1 VELPA
6 LFSQIPVGLF
16 GPLSSLYSGLYWGI
30 LARFYQLE
38 FERDPF
44 ILTRIVAFDVAEELV
59 AHSRLWAEHRSELV
73 SEAVGA
79 SPEPVPE
86 LTSPD
91 ETSLLRGTARRLVIR
106 LEQAGWF
113 HYEYRSTIGH
123 VLNFYP
129 YAARILETLMRVAR
143 DDQPVFQGYA
153 HAIASLLKST
163 EFAARPGVSLYEA
176 KEQTLTL
183 LRELKILDRNI
194 YDRTRHLLELA
205 TASDILEESIDRYGH
220 AIQANYHRL
229 KTTYNLFKWR
239 GEILDRLADIE
250 RDTLSLDRA
259 ARWYA
264 EEFTLDGDQARRR
277 VSEDLHLLR
286 SHFESLP
293 VLIDDIDTR
302 NARFTGTAQ
311 RKIRYLLLQDRQ
323 IEGALQFLIERLGQN
338 EAPPIEVDLFRC
350 ELLGDGF
357 LYTPRKRRPL
367 VEAQRL
373 TRQPLTDTEDL
384 RRALATKLRS
394 RFGRKEITRFVDGV
408 LDGSRDAPVTAIPLE
423 TDEDYIRLIHIA
435 AYGLDA
441 RSSYVFDLD
450 SGEPR
455 VQRGRYT
462 HPQGHLRKQAKRAG
476 SR

>member
-1 VELPA
+1 MELPA
-6 LFSQIPVGLF
+6 LYEHIPSGLF
-16 GPLSSLYSGLYWGI
+16 GPLSSLYSGLYWEI

-44 ILTRIVAFDVAEELV
+44 ILTRIVALDVAEDLV
-59 AHSRLWAEHRSELV
+59 AHSRVWAEHRADLV
-73 SEAVGA
+73 SEAAGA
-79 SPEPVPE
+79 SPELEPE
-86 LTSPD
+86 LTSTD

-106 LEQAGWF
+106 LEGAGWF
-113 HYEYRSTIGH
+113 HYEYRSAIGH

-129 YAARILETLMRVAR
+129 YAARILEALMRVAR

-153 HAIASLLKST
+153 HTIASLLKST

-194 YDRTRHLLELA
+194 YDRTLHLLELA
-205 TASDILEESIDRYGH
+205 TASDVLEESIDRYGH

-239 GEILDRLADIE
+239 GEILDRLGIIE
-250 RDTLSLDRA
+250 HDTVSLDRA
-259 ARWYA
+259 GHWYA
-264 EEFTLDGDQARRR
+264 EEFGLDAEQARRR
-277 VSEDLHLLR
+277 VDEDLHLLR

-302 NARFTGTAQ
+302 NARFTGVAQ

-323 IEGALQFLIERLGQN
+323 IEGALQYLIDRLGRN
-338 EAPPIEVDLFRC
+338 EAPAIEVDLFRC

-367 VEAQRL
+367 VEAQHLHRK
-373 TRQPLTDTEDL
+373 PPTDTETL
-384 RRALATKLRS
+384 RRMLATRLRS
-394 RFGRKEITRFVDGV
+394 RFGRKDVTQFVIGL
-408 LDGSRDAPVTAIPLE
+408 LDGTSVAPVTDIPLT

-435 AYGLDA
+435 AYGMD
-441 RSSYVFDLD
+441 RVSSYLFDPD
-450 SGEPR
+450 PGQAR
-455 VQRGRYT
+455 IRRGRYT
-462 HPQGHLRKQAKRAG
+462 HPQGHLRKVPKGGGGA
-476 SR
+476 